1 MVLRVEPEE
10 LESQAVRVEGFSEQF
25 GLDLDTIERE
35 VEGLGWDG
43 QAREAFVS
51 LFAEAR
57 TQFRDVEAWIT
68 NIAATL
74 REAKNTIME
83 ADSGASQGISR

>member
-1 MVLRVEPEE
+1 MLRVEPEE
-10 LESQAVRVEGFSEQF
+10 LESQATRVEGFSEQF

-51 LFAEAR
+51 MFAEAR
-57 TQFRDVEAWIT
+57 TQFRDVEAQIT

-74 REAKNTIME
+74 RAAKDGLIE
-83 ADSGASQGISR
+83 ADSGIGQHIAR